1 MSKSVDH
8 LSELAAILQHHQI
21 ELPEDQ
27 IATLEVYRR
36 TLWQWNEK
44 LNLTRHLS
52 LKKFVERD
60 IIDSLTI
67 EPFLE
72 PGERVLDVG
81 TGGGVPGMVLAIVR
95 PDLSMTLSESVAKRA
110 AAATDIVQAVGIEA
124 KVVHGRAEELLADA
138 SFDSLTIRAVARLRK
153 LLLWFEPHWDAIGQV
168 LVIKGPAWVEERKE
182 ARQAGLLQH
191 LDLRV
196 LTDYPLVGTNSRSVL
211 LRIRPK
217 H

>member
-1 MSKSVDH
+1 M
-8 LSELAAILQHHQI
+8 AIL
-21 ELPEDQ
+21 
-27 IATLEVYRR
+27 R
-36 TLWQWNEK
+36 
-44 LNLTRHLS
+44 
-52 LKKFVERD
+52 
-60 IIDSLTI
+60 
-67 EPFLE
+67 
-72 PGERVLDVG
+72 
-81 TGGGVPGMVLAIVR
+81 
-95 PDLSMTLSESVAKRA
+95 SVVNRMPS
-110 AAATDIVQAVGIEA
+110 
-124 KVVHGRAEELLADA
+124 VVHRRAEELLADA

-153 LLLWFEPHWDAIGQV
+153 LLLWFEPHWDAIGQL

>member
-8 LSELAAILQHHQI
+8 LSELTDILQYHEI
-21 ELPEDQ
+21 ELSEDQ
-27 IATLEVYRR
+27 VAMLEVYRR
-36 TLWQWNEK
+36 TLWEWNEK

-52 LKKFVERD
+52 LKQFVERD

-72 PGERVLDVG
+72 SGERVLDVG

-110 AAATDIVQAVGIEA
+110 AAATGIVQAVGIEA
-124 KVVHGRAEELLADA
+124 KVVHARAEDLVVDE

-153 LLLWFEPHWDAIGQV
+153 LLLWFESHWDAIGQL

-196 LTDYPLVGTNSRSVL
+196 LRDYPLEGTNSRSVL

>member
-8 LSELAAILQHHQI
+8 LSELTDILQHHEI
-21 ELPEDQ
+21 ELSEDQ
-27 IATLEVYRR
+27 VAMLEVYRR
-36 TLWQWNEK
+36 TLWEWNEK

-52 LKKFVERD
+52 LKQFVERD

-72 PGERVLDVG
+72 SGERVLDVG

-110 AAATDIVQAVGIEA
+110 AAATGIVQAVGIEA
-124 KVVHGRAEELLADA
+124 KVVHARAEDLVVDE

-153 LLLWFEPHWDAIGQV
+153 LLLWFESHWDAIGQL

-182 ARQAGLLQH
+182 ARQEGLLQH

-196 LTDYPLVGTNSRSVL
+196 LRDYPLEGTNSRSVL

-217 H
+217 N

>member
-8 LSELAAILQHHQI
+8 LSELTDILQHHEI

-27 IATLEVYRR
+27 VAILEVYRR
-36 TLWQWNEK
+36 TLWEWNEK

-52 LKKFVERD
+52 LKQFVERD

-72 PGERVLDVG
+72 SGERVLDVG

-110 AAATDIVQAVGIEA
+110 AAATGIVQAVGIEA
-124 KVVHGRAEELLADA
+124 KVVHARAEDLVVDE

-153 LLLWFEPHWDAIGQV
+153 LLLWFESHWDAIGQL

-196 LTDYPLVGTNSRSVL
+196 LRDYPLEGTNSRSVL